1 MAMLKHTLKL
11 FTILLIPM
19 MLFSGETGK
28 IAGSVTDKSNGNIL
42 PGVNVLLD
50 GTTMGAATA
59 PSGDFYIL
67 NIPPG
72 IYSVKFSFIG
82 YAEVTIENVRVTKD
96 LTTNL
101 YNIELS
107 SEAIAGKE
115 IIVVA
120 EKPLIEINATN
131 EVRVIRGE
139 DIRNMPIRGYASVAA
154 LQTGAVVDASG
165 NIHIRGGRTE
175 EVGYY
180 VDGVLVNNSF
190 TLGRAGDIP
199 NLSLEEVSYQAG
211 GFGAEYGSA
220 NAGIVSTT
228 TKTGGNRLEATFEA
242 ITDGFLPSDLTDDK
256 EYSYSYGY
264 NLGSFAVGGPMPGF
278 GALKL
283 FAAFEM
289 NQRADASPT
298 NSTVPYYDPDLL
310 NPITGLP
317 NTAEAFVDVNNNNV
331 YDYDLETFTDANN
344 NGRYDKGYL
353 EIDPDDIQYK
363 WGPKPDNGT
372 NTNSLVANALLDLK
386 DLTGL
391 AWKLRVG
398 INTAA
403 TDRSHYSHG
412 RTLFDYYNDASTKDA
427 WGTSGNLTHRFNTS
441 NTTFNSNH
449 IRLSGAV
456 PGVDNMFFSTQFSM
470 SDETYKLQDPVF
482 GKGEGHWVYDD
493 GTISSETL
501 PYLQNG
507 KREDFANP
515 MWVYEDADGNQ
526 VERSYWDYSDDL
538 SFVQINYDTSWIN
551 PLYRMT
557 GSGPATL
564 VQLANYSLAGS
575 ASTSFQ
581 KRNTSRTTVK
591 GSLTWQYNKHE
602 LKFGGE
608 FKESTVRY
616 YRLGSGGSLS
626 RYFANN
632 PMFKEDQDRY
642 LWDPEYN
649 NGMGALLVG
658 QTDNI
663 ADYLQDPSDTWHN
676 SDMDGNGTVD
686 GIEEG
691 DLDGDGDAD
700 YDDYYQDYL
709 SQAYIG
715 SYAENIGYDV
725 TGEKKV
731 NSGQDAA
738 RKPQEMAFFIQD
750 KFELKDLILNV
761 GFRYDMIDGKNQV
774 FNPET
779 GGNTNI
785 VITNANT
792 IAEQVYATDKNDNGV
807 LDPKEYTSDA
817 PTDDD
822 ATGKPH
828 QINATSTTQI
838 SPRIGIAFPV
848 TDKTVFHAQ
857 YGRYLQN
864 PELSRQYISY
874 SRFSAN
880 LQQGNFT
887 ISANPNLKP
896 VRTTEYEI
904 GMKQM
909 LSQDVSLDI
918 TLFYKQMADYVQIR
932 NVAAIP
938 TGYALYVNGDYGTV
952 KGLSLSVNTRR
963 INNAQINANYT
974 LSWAGGTGS
983 NASGLYRIAWQG
995 GNDPTFI
1002 SPLDFDQ
1009 RHTGN
1014 ITLDYRTGARSSIPF
1029 LNNFG
1034 ANMLFRFG
1042 SGMPYTATK
1051 PYTAVFGAIASQPI
1065 GSLNS
1070 ANMPWTYNLDMKI
1083 DKSFSIAGVRMNAF
1097 LWVINALD
1105 NINVDDV
1112 YSPTGMANN
1121 DGYLTTPSGESW
1133 LNNVAFDE
1141 ECECPEAGAAL
1152 YESKINNPYNYGSPR
1167 IIRFGIRVD
1176 L

>member
-1 MAMLKHTLKL
+1 MIMSNHSTKLVKTLL
-11 FTILLIPM
+11 TLVITASIFA
-19 MLFSGETGK
+19 GETGK
-28 IAGSVTDKSNGNIL
+28 ITGSVVDKANGNLL
-42 PGVNVLLD
+42 PGVNVLID
-50 GTTMGAATA
+50 GTSMGAATDA
-59 PSGDFYIL
+59 NGEFYIF
-67 NIPPG
+67 NVTPG
-72 IYSVKFSFIG
+72 LYSLKLSFIG
-82 YAEVTIENVRVTKD
+82 YADVTVENVRAASD

-101 YNIELS
+101 YTIEMS
-107 SEAIAGKE
+107 SEAIAGE
-115 IIVVA
+115 EVIVTA

-131 EVRVIRGE
+131 EVRVVRAE
-139 DIRNMPIRGYASVAA
+139 DIQNMPIRGYTSVAA
-154 LQTGAVVDASG
+154 LQTGAVVDAGGSL
-165 NIHIRGGRTE
+165 HIRGGRTE

-190 TLGRAGDIP
+190 TLGRAGDVP
-199 NLSLEEVSYQAG
+199 NLSLEEVQYQAG

-228 TKTGGNRLEATFEA
+228 TKSGGNKLEATFEA
-242 ITDGFLPSDLTDDK
+242 ITDGFLPADLSDDK
-256 EYSYSYGY
+256 EFAYSYGY
-264 NLGSFAVGGPMPGF
+264 NLGSFSVGGPVPGF
-278 GALKL
+278 NALKL
-283 FAAFEM
+283 FGAFET
-289 NQRADASPT
+289 NQRSDASPT
-298 NSTVPYYDPDLL
+298 NASVPYYDPALL
-310 NPITGLP
+310 NPETGLP
-317 NTAEAFVDVNNNNV
+317 LTGEVFVDANNNYV
-331 YDYDLETFTDANN
+331 YDDGETFTDADGDGLYD
-344 NGRYDKGYL
+344 NGYK
-353 EIDPDDIQYK
+353 EINTDDIKYL
-363 WGPKPDNGT
+363 WGPKPNNGST
-372 NTNSLVANALLDLK
+372 SNSFVGNALLDLK
-386 DLTGL
+386 GLTGL
-391 AWKLRVG
+391 PWKLRVG
-398 INTAA
+398 MNTAS
-403 TDRSHYSHG
+403 TERSNYSHT
-412 RTLFDYYNDASTKDA
+412 RTLFNYYNDASTKDS
-427 WGTSGNLTHRFNTS
+427 WGTSGDLTHRFNES
-441 NTTFNSNH
+441 HTTFNSNH

-456 PGVDNMFFSTQFSM
+456 PGVEKMFFTSQLSF
-470 SDETYKLQDPVF
+470 SDETYKLHDPVF

-493 GTISSETL
+493 GTISTETL

-507 KREDFANP
+507 KREDFSNP
-515 MWVYEDADGNQ
+515 TWVYEDADGNL
-526 VERSYWDYSDDL
+526 VDRDYWDYSDDL
-538 SFVQINYDTSWIN
+538 TFAGIHYDTTWIN

-557 GSGPATL
+557 GSGPSTL
-564 VQLANYSLAGS
+564 VELANYSLAGI
-575 ASTSFQ
+575 ASTSYE
-581 KRNTSRTTVK
+581 KRNTSRMTTK
-591 GSLTWQYNKHE
+591 GSLTWQLNNHE
-602 LKFGGE
+602 LKIGGE

-616 YRLGSGGSLS
+616 YRMGSGASLS
-626 RYFANN
+626 RYFQNN
-632 PMFKEDQDRY
+632 PMYKSDQDRY

-649 NGMGALLVG
+649 DGTGALLVG

-663 ADYLQDPSDTWHN
+663 ADYLQDPSDTWN
-676 SDMDGNGTVD
+676 NEDLDGDGSVD

-700 YDDYYQDYL
+700 YDDYYLDFL
-709 SQAYIG
+709 SQAYIN

-725 TGEKKV
+725 TGEKEV

-738 RKPQEMAFFIQD
+738 RKPKEIAFYVQD

-761 GFRYDMIDGKNQV
+761 GFRYDNIDGANQV

-785 VITNANT
+785 VITDANT

-807 LDPKEYTSDA
+807 LDPEEYTSDA

-828 QINATSTTQI
+828 QIDATATTQI

-857 YGRYLQN
+857 YGRYLQS
-864 PELSRQYISY
+864 PELSRQYVSY

-887 ISANPNLKP
+887 ISANPDLKP

-909 LSQDVSLDI
+909 LTQDISFDM

-932 NVAAIP
+932 NVAAVP

-963 INNAQINANYT
+963 INNLQVNANYT

-995 GNDPTFI
+995 GNNPTFI

-1014 ITLDYRTGARSSIPF
+1014 ITVDYRTGNRSRIPF

-1034 ANMLFRFG
+1034 TNMLFRFG
-1042 SGMPYTATK
+1042 SGQPYTATK
-1051 PYTAVFGAIASQPI
+1051 EYTAVFGAIASHPI

-1083 DKSFSIAGVRMNAF
+1083 DKAFSIAGVRMSAF
-1097 LWVINALD
+1097 LWITNVLD
-1105 NINVDDV
+1105 NVNVEDV
-1112 YSPTGMANN
+1112 YSPTGLANN
-1121 DGYLTTPSGESW
+1121 DGYLTTPSGQTW
-1133 LNNVAFDE
+1133 LNNTALGGA
-1141 ECECPEAGAAL
+1141 EAGQSL
-1152 YESKINNPYNYGSPR
+1152 YQSKLNNPYNYGSPR
-1167 IIRFGIRVD
+1167 MVRFGIRVD